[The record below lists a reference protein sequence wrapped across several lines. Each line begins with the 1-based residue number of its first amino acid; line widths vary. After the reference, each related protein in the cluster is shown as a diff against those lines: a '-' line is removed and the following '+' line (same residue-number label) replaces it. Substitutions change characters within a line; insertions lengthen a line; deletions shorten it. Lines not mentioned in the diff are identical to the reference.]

1 LRAEV
6 FYFFNWRL
14 LDSPGPQIF
23 WRLIGRVA
31 SGAGFWG
38 SIPAEGPPMREWL
51 LVLLPIALIVYFV
64 VYPARLIELMA
75 WIGRLFH

>member
-1 LRAEV
+1 LRAE
-6 FYFFNWRL
+6 FFCFFNWRL

-23 WRLIGRVA
+23 FAAHPPDGLRRR
-31 SGAGFWG
+31 FWD

-51 LVLLPIALIVYFV
+51 FVLLPIALIVYFV
-64 VYPARLIELMA
+64 IYPARLVELMA